1 MTYYCEV
8 ADVGSRLSLDSAQ
21 RTRAENRI
29 KRHIRQAGIEI
40 DQCFLEYGRDEPS
53 GVIQETTLNSPIDIS
68 TDSTQF
74 RVSSFIGFDSS
85 GGKGNIDG
93 DTFTYTSLQNVGGSH
108 YIQGVSGLSFDHA
121 SGEIVQY
128 GEFAHVVREICA
140 DLATASYLE
149 DEGTMQ
155 TNADGGLRGQA
166 LRKRGMNALMR
177 LAHMGEA

>member
-1 MTYYCEV
+1 MTHYCEV

-29 KRHIRQAGIEI
+29 ERHIRQASIEI

-53 GVIQETTLNSPIDIS
+53 IALAETRLDGAISVGATTITL
-68 TDSTQF
+68 TDA
-74 RVSSFIGFDSS
+74 SSFSAS
-85 GGKGNIDG
+85 GSGNIDS
-93 DTFTYTSLQNVGGSH
+93 D
-108 YIQGVSGLSFDHA
+108 SFSWTGKSSNDLTGCAGISFNHNNN
-121 SGEIVQY
+121 SKVQEGQY
-128 GEFAHVVREICA
+128 AHVVREICA

-177 LAHMGEA
+177 LAHMGDV